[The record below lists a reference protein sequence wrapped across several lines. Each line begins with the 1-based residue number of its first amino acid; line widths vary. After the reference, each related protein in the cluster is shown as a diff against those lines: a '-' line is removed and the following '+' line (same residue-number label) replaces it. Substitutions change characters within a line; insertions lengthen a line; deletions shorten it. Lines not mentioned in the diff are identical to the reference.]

1 MRNLAFFLVI
11 SLPVL
16 SQNFT
21 EKDSLRGN
29 LFPERIWF
37 DINYYD
43 LYLDV
48 DPNSKSI
55 AGHNDIFFK
64 VLKKSKIMQL
74 DMFDNMCIDS
84 VIYRDRIC
92 RVERKYNAFF
102 IDFPHILNPGDF
114 EQIRVYYHGKP
125 LEAKNAPWDGGFV
138 WKEDALGLPWIGVAC
153 QELGASSWWPCKDH
167 LSDEPDSMRITCSVP
182 SEVQFIGNGN
192 IENDTIDSGKRI
204 STWKVSYPINP
215 YNITLNIANYSHL
228 HDEYISK
235 KGSLSL
241 DYYVLKGNEEMAQKQ
256 FKQVAPMLAVYEQLF
271 GPYPFWN
278 DGYALVETP
287 YLGMEH
293 QSAIGYGN
301 KYMPGYLGRY
311 PGEMDFDFIVIH
323 ESGHEYW
330 GNSVSMN
337 DISDMWI
344 HESFCTY
351 TEALYVE
358 KIYGYEQMLNYLMYQ
373 RDFISG
379 SSPIMGHRNVND
391 KGNSIDMYYK
401 GSWMLHSIR
410 NTLAN
415 DSLWFS
421 ILKEISLEFS
431 LRNCDGSDIIRLICL
446 RSGEDLAPIFEQY
459 LNFSD
464 LPVLQYTLNMKNTGY
479 TLNYKWSSDVREF
492 NMPIDIRL
500 SNKVVLRLFPS
511 NKYQGIPLDIDHPKE
526 VQFINKH
533 FLYEKKQE

>member
-1 MRNLAFFLVI
+1 MRNLVFFLLI
-11 SLPVL
+11 SLPVS

-21 EKDSLRGN
+21 QKDSLRGN
-29 LFPERIWF
+29 LSPERIWF
-37 DINYYD
+37 DINYYN

-55 AGHNDIFFK
+55 DGYNDIFFK

-74 DMFDNMCIDS
+74 DMFEHMHIDS
-84 VIYRDRIC
+84 VVYSGRIC
-92 RVERKYNAFF
+92 PVERKYDAFF
-102 IDFPHILNPGDF
+102 IHFPHTLNQGDF
-114 EQIRVYYHGKP
+114 EQIRVYYHGTP
-125 LEAKNAPWDGGFV
+125 LEAKNPPWDGGFV
-138 WKEDALGLPWIGVAC
+138 WKEDMSGLPWIGVTC
-153 QELGASSWWPCKDH
+153 QGLGASSWWPCKDH

-192 IENDTIDSGKRI
+192 REIDMIDSGKRI
-204 STWKVSYPINP
+204 STWKVSYPINS
-215 YNITLNIANYSHL
+215 YNVTLNIANYSHL

-256 FKQVAPMLAVYEQLF
+256 FKQVAPMLDVYEQLF

-301 KYMPGYLGRY
+301 KYMPGYLGSY

-358 KIYGYEQMLNYLMYQ
+358 RTYGHQQMLNYLMYQ

-421 ILKEISLEFS
+421 ILKEISSEFS
-431 LRNCDGSDIIRLICL
+431 LKNCDGSDIIRLICL
-446 RSGEDLAPIFEQY
+446 RSGENLGPIFEQY

-464 LPVLQYTLNMKNTGY
+464 LPVFAYKLKKKKTGY
-479 TLNYKWSSDVREF
+479 ILNYKWSSDVSEF
-492 NMPIDIRL
+492 NMPIDIRQ
-500 SNKVVLRLFPS
+500 SKQDILRLFPS
-511 NKYQGIPLDIDHPKE
+511 NKYQSIGLDISHPKE
-526 VQFINKH
+526 LQFINKN

>member
-464 LPVLQYTLNMKNTGY
+464 LPVLQYTLNMKKTGY

>member
-500 SNKVVLRLFPS
+500 SNKDVLRLFPS

-526 VQFINKH
+526 LQFINKH